1 MPELYSPL
9 SLTTEEFLESP
20 DLGALSKPADRSA
33 DCEVAHTI
41 LDAADGLFVRFG
53 YRKTT
58 VEEIAQAAGLGKGT
72 IYLYFK
78 GKEELAYAWL
88 ERLHRGLRVGLDEL
102 VVDERLA
109 ITRVHDFLMA
119 RVMLRYDIF
128 SRYGQSMDEVL
139 ESLKTNLTEK
149 RAKYHAYEAELLS
162 QILAQGVRDRTIR
175 NLEPLR
181 VAQGMV
187 TATNALMPYYLRPK
201 QLGDRAEVE
210 RATQD
215 IAELLCLALSP
226 LLNLFPHE

>member
-1 MPELYSPL
+1 MPETQSP
-9 SLTTEEFLESP
+9 SSQTSEEFLDSP
-20 DLGALSKPADRSA
+20 DIGTLSKPAERSA

-88 ERLHRGLRVGLDEL
+88 ERLHRGLRDGLDVL
-102 VVDERLA
+102 VADERPA
-109 ITRVHDFLMA
+109 TDRAHEFLMA

-149 RAKYHAYEAELLS
+149 RAKFHAHEASLLAE
-162 QILAQGVRDRTIR
+162 ILSEGIENRSIR

-181 VAQGMV
+181 VANGMV
-187 TATNALMPYYLRPK
+187 TATNALMPYYLRPS
-201 QLGDRAEVE
+201 QLGNRSEVQQ
-210 RATQD
+210 ATQD
-215 IAELLCLALSP
+215 IADLLCLALSP
-226 LLNLFPHE
+226 SLTPNPS

>member
-1 MPELYSPL
+1 MPEHHSPI
-9 SLTTEEFLESP
+9 SLTTEEFMESP
-20 DLGALSKPADRSA
+20 DIGTLAKPTDRSA

-88 ERLHRGLRVGLDEL
+88 ERLHRSLREGLDKL
-102 VVDERLA
+102 VTDERPA
-109 ITRVHDFLMA
+109 KTRVNDFLMA
-119 RVMLRYDIF
+119 RVMIRYDIF

-149 RAKYHAYEAELLS
+149 RAKFHAHEANLLAE
-162 QILAQGVRDRTIR
+162 ILAQGIANASIR

-181 VAQGMV
+181 VANGMV
-187 TATNALMPYYLRPK
+187 TATNALMPYYLRPS
-201 QLGDRAEVE
+201 QLGNRSEVQQ
-210 RATQD
+210 ATQD
-215 IAELLCLALSP
+215 IADLLCLALSP
-226 LLNLFPHE
+226 SLTPNPS